1 MNLGLIILTLS
12 LIQYNIIT
20 VDNKICKIKQNNYLN
35 YLNEVVDHMCTQNGW
50 KSMENLY
57 LNIDPM
63 GNINVPD
70 LIGRQLDRSNL
81 IITFYNIVHILNYN
95 YNEVLLIFV
104 KLLNVIVD
112 KCKHFLDAELLD
124 NFFNCTKALQKSVK
138 DSLTMFENLY
148 NAITFIRYIDLNLK
162 NLKVDELQSYL
173 YTTDDDIYQIK
184 NHNFFKNVQDEKYY
198 DYHQIFLD
206 VRNFIDNVFKIAN
219 NFFEKYKFIQNIYE
233 NDDCKMI
240 CEIEYSSQT
249 IDSQEFISFM
259 YQKVNSFYTE
269 TIKNN
274 YEDLGF
280 IQLINPTIDKF
291 KPPIDQTI
299 NQEVGIMSLNIILSE
314 GSWSSFNHI
323 EIQYDDLKIS
333 AERVFR
339 DPVTDHNFHLKKNYI
354 ALMVRCRFLE
364 VLLYYNS
371 TLSALKIM
379 CDNEKFKTIPKHYVD
394 CVTYLFD
401 VINDTVK
408 MFDFMLT
415 ILEKMKLSAIW
426 PTTSSYSNLISTHK
440 LIRNYVINLKT
451 RNVVRDM
458 FVNKPGIPI
467 EKIADDYVKCFIY
480 ARYDTS
486 NMLRAFKSQIKN
498 RCYSDCLIVTTKDL
512 IIKLKNTASFINETM
527 SNDSRVSDYEFISIY
542 LYEFCEHFIKTFCL
556 DTGFHKI
563 HENFIWTWK

>member
-162 NLKVDELQSYL
+162 NLKVDELQIYL
-173 YTTDDDIYQIK
+173 FTTDDDIYQIK
-184 NHNFFKNVQDEKYY
+184 NHKFFKNVQDEKSY
-198 DYHQIFLD
+198 DYHQVFLD
-206 VRNFIDNVFKIAN
+206 VSDFIVNISKIAN
-219 NFFEKYKFIQNIYE
+219 NFFEKYKFIQNIYG

-240 CEIEYSSQT
+240 CEIEYSSHS
-249 IDSQEFISFM
+249 IDSPDFISFM

-323 EIQYDDLKIS
+323 EIQYDDLKICAS
-333 AERVFR
+333 RIFR
-339 DPVTDHNFHLKKNYI
+339 DLVTDHNFHLKKNYF
-354 ALMVRCRFLE
+354 AQMVRCRFYE
-364 VLLYYNS
+364 VLLIYNTS
-371 TLSALKIM
+371 LSALKIM
-379 CDNEKFKTIPKHYVD
+379 CDNEKFKTIPKHYVN
-394 CVTYLFD
+394 CVTFLFD

-451 RNVVRDM
+451 LNVVRDM
-458 FVNKPGIPI
+458 FVNKPGVLI
-467 EKIADDYVKCFIY
+467 EKIADFYVKSFIK
-480 ARYDTS
+480 ARYEFN
-486 NMLRAFKSQIKN
+486 NMLCAFKYQIKN
-498 RCYSDCLIVTTKDL
+498 HCFSDGLIVTTKDL
-512 IIKLKNTASFINETM
+512 IIKFKNTASFINETM
-527 SNDSRVSDYEFISIY
+527 SNDSRVSDYELISIY
-542 LYEFCEHFIKTFCL
+542 LYEFCEQFIKTFCL

-563 HENFIWTWK
+563 HENYIWTWK

>member
-12 LIQYNIIT
+12 LIQYN
-20 VDNKICKIKQNNYLN
+20 NSSKFKQFQYLN

-81 IITFYNIVHILNYN
+81 LITFYNIVHILNYN

-112 KCKHFLDAELLD
+112 KCKHFLDTELLD
-124 NFFNCTKALQKSVK
+124 NFFNCTKVLEKSVK
-138 DSLTMFENLY
+138 DSLKMFENLY

-269 TIKNN
+269 TLKKN

-280 IQLINPTIDKF
+280 IQLINPTIDKIT
-291 KPPIDQTI
+291 PPIDQTI
-299 NQEVGIMSLNIILSE
+299 NQEVGITSLNTLLRE
-314 GSWSSFNHI
+314 GCWSSFKHI
-323 EIQYDDLKIS
+323 EIEYNDLKIS

-339 DPVTDHNFHLKKNYI
+339 DPVTDHNFHLKKNYF

-364 VLLYYNS
+364 VLLFYNS
-371 TLSALKIM
+371 TLSVLKEM
-379 CDNEKFKTIPKHYVD
+379 CEIKKFNLNQISYVN
-394 CVTYLFD
+394 CVTCLFS

-408 MFDFMLT
+408 MFYFMLT
-415 ILEKMKLSAIW
+415 ILEKLELSAIW
-426 PTTSSYSNLISTHK
+426 PTISSYSNLISTHS
-440 LIRNYVINLKT
+440 LIYKYVIDLKAN
-451 RNVVRDM
+451 NVVRDI
-458 FVNKPGIPI
+458 FVNKSGVLIDTL
-467 EKIADDYVKCFIY
+467 ADDYVKSFQK
-480 ARYDTS
+480 ARHDFRKV
-486 NMLRAFKSQIKN
+486 LQDFKTPKKN
-498 RCYSDCLIVTTKDL
+498 HCYSKGLIATKDY
-512 IIKLKNTASFINETM
+512 LKDIFRNNSSSVKETLSCDTYV
-527 SNDSRVSDYEFISIY
+527 SNYEQVSKYLNYFCDY
-542 LYEFCEHFIKTFCL
+542 FIKT
-556 DTGFHKI
+556 DYIDMGFYKI
-563 HENFIWTWK
+563 HQNYFWKWE